1 MAETSYGPVAVW
13 AAVLAIGAV
22 TFCLRLSF
30 LALFGRVDDV
40 PPRLERALRFVPA
53 AVLSALVVPAL
64 VTVEA
69 SAAAT
74 LLDRR
79 LLAGAVAG
87 AVAWRTEDVFAT
99 IAAGMVALW
108 TLSALP
114 L

>member
-1 MAETSYGPVAVW
+1 MAETGYGPVAVW
-13 AAVLAIGAV
+13 AVVVAVGVV
-22 TFCLRLSF
+22 TYCLRVSF
-30 LALFGRVDDV
+30 FALFGRVDDV
-40 PPRLERALRFVPA
+40 PPRLGRALRFVPA

-74 LLDRR
+74 LSNPR
-79 LLAGAVAG
+79 LLAGVVAG

-108 TLSALP
+108 TLTAL
-114 L
+114 LG